1 MCYNTQTMSRI
12 CIIISGRSGAGKTT
26 FIKEAVLSDVL
37 NIEYMTSYV
46 TRPPRNNDY
55 GYVYLTKN
63 EYNARRNSSTMWDH
77 FEIYDEYYGTDIGEL
92 VEKVK
97 NGKNILISCYPT
109 IAELQKIAKSY
120 PVPTKSIFIDI
131 SEELSLKKIRE
142 ERQGHEIERVE
153 FENKIITRETLNAF
167 DYIFTP
173 EENLEVDVTKFI
185 DLLKNIINK

>member
-1 MCYNTQTMSRI
+1 M
-12 CIIISGRSGAGKTT
+12 
-26 FIKEAVLSDVL
+26 
-37 NIEYMTSYV
+37 
-46 TRPPRNNDY
+46 
-55 GYVYLTKN
+55 
-63 EYNARRNSSTMWDH
+63 
-77 FEIYDEYYGTDIGEL
+77 
-92 VEKVK
+92 
-97 NGKNILISCYPT
+97 
-109 IAELQKIAKSY
+109 
-120 PVPTKSIFIDI
+120 PTKSIFIDI